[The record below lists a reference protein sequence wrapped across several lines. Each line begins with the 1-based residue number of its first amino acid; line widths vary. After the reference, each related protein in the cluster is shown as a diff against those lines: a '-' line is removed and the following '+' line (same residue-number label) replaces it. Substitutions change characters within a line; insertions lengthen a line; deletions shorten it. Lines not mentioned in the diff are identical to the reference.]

1 MATRGTGGP
10 ADGDADPPS
19 AGEPAGSRPGA
30 GPATP
35 SGDADPP
42 AAGPRPATGPRPGAG
57 SATPPGD
64 ADPSTAGRRPAGAG
78 SATLSGDA
86 DPPVAGQAAESPR
99 KRDAA
104 ATRRALL
111 RAAHDRF
118 TRLGYDRTTLRDVA
132 ADVGVNL
139 ALIKRYFDSKEGL
152 FKAALA
158 STPRFPGGGEEFPR
172 DSAALAEALSRQLS
186 ADAWPEFGEHP
197 VLMLLRVSGDERVDG
212 LRRQALQDFSRQVL
226 EASGAQGERNDEEN
240 LLRAQLVV
248 ALGVGVAVVR
258 SAVGL
263 QPLRDA
269 TSDDLVGP
277 LRDVV
282 NSLLAAPPD

>member
-1 MATRGTGGP
+1 MATKTTGGP
-10 ADGDADPPS
+10 PEGPPS
-19 AGEPAGSRPGA
+19 G
-30 GPATP
+30 
-35 SGDADPP
+35 
-42 AAGPRPATGPRPGAG
+42 
-57 SATPPGD
+57 
-64 ADPSTAGRRPAGAG
+64 GRR
-78 SATLSGDA
+78 
-86 DPPVAGQAAESPR
+86 
-99 KRDAA
+99 RDAA
-104 ATRRALL
+104 ATREALL
-111 RAAHDRF
+111 QAASSRF

-139 ALIKRYFDSKEGL
+139 ALIKRYFESKEGL

-158 STPRFPGGGEEFPR
+158 STPRFLGREGSFPENR
-172 DSAALAEALSRQLS
+172 AALAEALSHQLS
-186 ADAWPEFGEHP
+186 ASAWPESGEHP

-226 EASGAQGERNDEEN
+226 EASGTPPAQSDDEL
-240 LLRAQLVV
+240 LLRAQLLV

-263 QPLRDA
+263 QPLLDA

-282 NSLLAAPPD
+282 EILLAPPP